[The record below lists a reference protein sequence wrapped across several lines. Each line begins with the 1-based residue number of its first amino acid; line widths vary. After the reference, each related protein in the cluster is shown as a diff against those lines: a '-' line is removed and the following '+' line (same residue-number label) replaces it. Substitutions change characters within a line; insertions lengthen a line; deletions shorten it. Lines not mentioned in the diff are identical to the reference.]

1 MVGILC
7 SQTRLLLAGIL
18 LVGISALAG
27 CGGGGSDKTGI
38 IEGKV
43 KIDGTPAN
51 SGSVVF
57 TVGGTPYSGPIGP
70 EGDYRTVGVPVG
82 EADVTFLSA
91 PPQTGSK
98 AMTAVKD
105 MPSSGPAAKPIPIP
119 EKYKTPAGAQKFTVK
134 SGVNK
139 KDWDLT
145 K

>member
-27 CGGGGSDKTGI
+27 CGGGGSDKTGTV
-38 IEGKV
+38 EGKV
-43 KIDGTPAN
+43 TIDGTNAN

-57 TVGGTPYSGPIGP
+57 TVGGTPYSGQIDDK
-70 EGDYRTVGVPVG
+70 GDYRAVGVAVG

-91 PPQTGSK
+91 PAQTAPK
-98 AMTAVKD
+98 AMTTVKD
-105 MPSSGPAAKPIPIP
+105 MPGSGSVAKPIPIP

-134 SGVNK
+134 SGTNK
-139 KDWDLT
+139 KDWALT